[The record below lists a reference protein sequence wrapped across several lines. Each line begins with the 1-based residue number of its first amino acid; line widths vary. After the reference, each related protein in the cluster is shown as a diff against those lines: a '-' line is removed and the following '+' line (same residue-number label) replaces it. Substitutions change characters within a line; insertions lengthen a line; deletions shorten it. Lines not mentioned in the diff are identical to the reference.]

1 MVLKRIIGLI
11 ILVTLITAGS
21 LVGLFALGGQQTVE
35 GSVPIQIGNPEGW
48 LVTSFVSAQADS
60 KWFRPALIDDC
71 GHLSSKPGF
80 GETATISVITQ
91 TEDFLLEYPNKG
103 SRVIV
108 CAGFT
113 AFFPPAS
120 SGVPPVDEP

>member
-1 MVLKRIIGLI
+1 MKRFIGLI
-11 ILVTLITAGS
+11 ICVILFVAGS

-35 GSVPIQIGNPEGW
+35 GSVPIQIKDPEGW
-48 LVTSFVSAQADS
+48 FVTSFVSAQADS
-60 KWFRPALIDDC
+60 KWIRPVLIDDC
-71 GHLSSKPGF
+71 GHLSSNPAF
-80 GETATISVITQ
+80 GEVARISVVTQ
-91 TEDFLLEYPNKG
+91 TEDFTLEYPNRF

-120 SGVPPVDEP
+120 SGIPPIEEN

>member
-1 MVLKRIIGLI
+1 MKRIIGI
-11 ILVTLITAGS
+11 IIFVTLVSAGS

-35 GSVPIQIGNPEGW
+35 GSVPIQITNPEGW
-48 LVTSFVSAQADS
+48 TVLSFVSLQADS
-60 KWFRPALIDDC
+60 KWIRPLLVDDC
-71 GHLSSKPGF
+71 GHLTSNPSF
-80 GETATISVITQ
+80 GETALVFVSTT
-91 TEDFLLEYPNKG
+91 TEDFTLEYPNRG

-120 SGVPPVDEP
+120 SGIPPQEEDQ